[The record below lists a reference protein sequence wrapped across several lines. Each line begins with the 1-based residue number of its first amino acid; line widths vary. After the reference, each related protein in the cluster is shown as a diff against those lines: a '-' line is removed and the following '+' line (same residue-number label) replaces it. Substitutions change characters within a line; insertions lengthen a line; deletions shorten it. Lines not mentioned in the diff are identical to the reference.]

1 MPWGSGLEFT
11 SPLDICF
18 EAPNDKNGITINM
31 LVLPILF
38 FYFFIVFIVISV
50 SYKTPNV
57 ITKGMKP
64 LPCRS
69 YDK

>member
-1 MPWGSGLEFT
+1 M
-11 SPLDICF
+11 
-18 EAPNDKNGITINM
+18 TINM
-31 LVLPILF
+31 LFPPTLF
-38 FYFFIVFIVISV
+38 FYFSIVFIVITV
-50 SYKTPNV
+50 SYKIANV